1 MAIDPGHLPG
11 HLVQLESAFEPLL
24 DQLKDADTHRRQALR
39 AHAEAYATAYVA
51 ADVPK
56 SAEQLR
62 KQVAIGTCLDE
73 AAELEK
79 WESEVKFCRD
89 QLAAL
94 RERVGVARSLL
105 SYVKEATS

>member
-1 MAIDPGHLPG
+1 MPIDPGHLPG
-11 HLVQLESAFEPLL
+11 HLVTLDAAFEPLL
-24 DQLKDADTHRRQALR
+24 DQLKNADTKRRQALR
-39 AHAEAYATAYVA
+39 AHQEAYATAYVT

-56 SAEQLR
+56 SAESLR
-62 KQVAIGTCLDE
+62 KQVAVGASLVE

-79 WESEVKFCRD
+79 WEAEVRFCRD

-105 SYVKEATS
+105 SYVKEATA

>member
-1 MAIDPGHLPG
+1 MLDPGHLPG
-11 HLVQLESAFEPLL
+11 HLVALDASFEPLL
-24 DQLKDADTHRRQALR
+24 DQLKDADTKRRQALR
-39 AHAEAYATAYVA
+39 AHQEAYATAYVT

-62 KQVAIGTCLDE
+62 KQVAVGASLDE

-79 WESEVKFCRD
+79 WDSEVKFCRD

-94 RERVGVARSLL
+94 RERVGIARSLL
-105 SYVKEATS
+105 SYVKEASS

>member
-1 MAIDPGHLPG
+1 MPIDPGKLPG
-11 HLVQLESAFEPLL
+11 HLIQLEAAFEPLL
-24 DQLKDADTHRRQALR
+24 DQLKDADTRRRQALR
-39 AHAEAYATAYVA
+39 VHAEAYATAYVT

-62 KQVAIGTCLDE
+62 KQVAIGASLDE

-79 WESEVKFCRD
+79 WESEVRFCRD

-105 SYVKEATS
+105 SYIKEATS

>member
-11 HLVQLESAFEPLL
+11 HLVQLDDAFEPLISA
-24 DQLKDADTHRRQALR
+24 LKDADTKRRAALR
-39 AHAEAYATAYVA
+39 VHQEAYATAYVT

-62 KQVAIGTCLDE
+62 KQVAIRACLAE
-73 AAELEK
+73 AAELER

-94 RERVGVARSLL
+94 RERVGVARSLI
-105 SYVKEATS
+105 SYVKSAVE

>member
-1 MAIDPGHLPG
+1 MLDPGRLPG
-11 HLVQLESAFEPLL
+11 HLVQLEAAFEPLL
-24 DQLKDADTHRRQALR
+24 DQLKDADTNRRKALR
-39 AHAEAYATAYVA
+39 AHQEAYATAYVT

-62 KQVAIGTCLDE
+62 KQVAVGASLDE

-79 WESEVKFCRD
+79 WDSEVKFCRD

-94 RERVGVARSLL
+94 RERVGIARSLL
-105 SYVKEATS
+105 SYVKEAAS